1 MKIFI
6 AGSMSFA
13 KQFVEAKEYLEAR
26 GYATSY
32 ASDTEECI
40 EKPDLNMDAEHAFER
55 DIMRECFER
64 QEQCDAIMVLNY
76 TRNGVEGYIGGHTLI
91 ELGFA
96 YYLKQ
101 KIFLLYPPPP
111 VEECR
116 YSHEILHMKPIILN
130 GDLSQLEQLKNNS

>member
-6 AGSMSFA
+6 AGSMAFA
-13 KQFVEAKEYLEAR
+13 KQFVEAKKFLEDR
-26 GYATSY
+26 DHVTLY

-40 EKPDLNMDAEHAFER
+40 ENPNLNMDAEHAFAR

-64 QEQCDAIMVLNY
+64 QEQCDAIVVLNY
-76 TRNGVEGYIGGHTLI
+76 SKNGVEGYIGGHTLI

-101 KIFLLYPPPP
+101 KIFLLYPPEP
-111 VEECR
+111 VEQCR
-116 YSHEILHMKPIILN
+116 YSHEIMHMQPIVLE
-130 GDLSQLEQLKNNS
+130 GDLSLIG